1 MVGYIADLTIVA
13 LLIIGFTALLGVL
26 TNGIGEKIF
35 GGKNKSE
42 FVDQSARVQTGWK
55 SVGGQKSSSLCLY
68 TMIPYTKFVSNNM

>member
-1 MVGYIADLTIVA
+1 MVGYITDLTIVA

-55 SVGGQKSSSLCLY
+55 SVGGQKKQQPMPLY
-68 TMIPYTKFVSNNM
+68 YDTVYKIRVK

>member
-1 MVGYIADLTIVA
+1 MVGYITDLTIVA

-35 GGKNKSE
+35 GVKNKSE

-55 SVGGQKSSSLCLY
+55 SVGGQK
-68 TMIPYTKFVSNNM
+68 KQ